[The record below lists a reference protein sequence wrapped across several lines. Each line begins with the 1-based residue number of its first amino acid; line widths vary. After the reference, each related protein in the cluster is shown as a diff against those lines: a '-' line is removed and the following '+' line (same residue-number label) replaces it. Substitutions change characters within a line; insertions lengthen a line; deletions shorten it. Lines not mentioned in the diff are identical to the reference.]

1 MKILHVVPSML
12 RDGGGPSE
20 SVPMTAMAQKRAG
33 LDVAIA
39 YYDAG
44 ELSDA
49 AKKAGQ
55 LGVRLVSFRGRVSL
69 LNPAAFSL
77 DFMRRFERVAREY
90 DVIHT
95 HVQWM
100 FPIWWAAHVARKLG
114 KKLVMMPRGCFA
126 AARLRESAWKKKLV
140 GWLDRR
146 AARNADAIWAT
157 SQSEA
162 VEIKAY
168 VPGAHV
174 EVFPIGLDVGRYS
187 VSKQNGKTLLYLS
200 RISPIKG
207 LDLLAEAWGKLGGR
221 SWSSE
226 LELESGGGDFSW
238 SQRVGVSEKGWKLV
252 VAGPD
257 DRGYTDEIKKVFA
270 AKCSSGS
277 YEFRGPVYGEEKF
290 NLLSQADAFVLPT
303 RNENWGI
310 AVAEAMA
317 SCLPVICTKGAPWQ
331 CLETAHA
338 GWWTDVSVE
347 GLETALKSLCSM
359 SAAERLKMGANARRW
374 VEENLDW
381 TVIGRNMSESYGR
394 SLPILMTA
402 TVDTR
407 GMAGADFTSEERE
420 GMYLDA
426 IRFYLNTVPD
436 YGRKRLVFV
445 ENSGWDLGR
454 MEEKLGESLRGRVE
468 FLSLDPS
475 GFNIARGKG
484 YNEFLLV
491 SQAVRRSESI
501 RKAGAFLKVTG
512 RYPIYN
518 IKRFL
523 REAERAI
530 YGRDCGFYGDIKDH
544 GLYDFLHLPIT
555 GHIGSSI
562 LFAST
567 VRSWIDGIEPRIER
581 LDDAG
586 GYWSEHLIYDYLME
600 CRRSG
605 RPVSCR
611 FSRELRC
618 GGLKGS
624 KGTGIAFSKRNDS
637 LKETINRHV
646 GNLVRITMP
655 WFWF

>member
-49 AKKAGQ
+49 AKRAGQ
-55 LGVRLVSFRGRVSL
+55 LGVRLVPFRGKASL
-69 LNPAAFSL
+69 FNPAAFSL
-77 DFMRRFERVAREY
+77 DFMRRFERVAGEY

-126 AARLRESAWKKKLV
+126 VARLRESAWKKKLV

-146 AARNADAIWAT
+146 AVRNADAVWAT
-157 SQSEA
+157 SRSEA
-162 VEIKAY
+162 EEIKAF

-174 EVFPIGLDVGRYS
+174 EVFPIGLDVERYS

-207 LDLLAEAWGKLGGR
+207 LDMLAEACGR
-221 SWSSE
+221 SWREE
-226 LELESGGGDFSW
+226 LELEGGRDFGW
-238 SQRVGVSEKGWKLV
+238 SQGWKLV

-270 AKCSSGS
+270 AKCAPGS

-290 NLLSQADAFVLPT
+290 NLLSQADAFILPT

-317 SCLPVICTKGAPWQ
+317 SGLPVICTKGAPWQ
-331 CLETAHA
+331 CLETAQA
-338 GWWTDVSVE
+338 RWWTDISVE
-347 GLETALKSLCSM
+347 GLETALRSLCSM
-359 SAAERLKMGANARRW
+359 SAADRLKMGANARRW

-381 TVIGRNMSESYGR
+381 SVIGRNMRESYER

-426 IRFYLNTVPD
+426 IRFYLGTVPEH
-436 YGRKRLVFV
+436 GRKRLVFV

-454 MEEKLGESLRGRVE
+454 MGEKLGESLRDRVE

-475 GFNIARGKG
+475 DFDIARGKG
-484 YNEFLLV
+484 YNEFRLI

-501 RKAGAFLKVTG
+501 RSAGAFLKVTG

-518 IKRFL
+518 IRRFL
-523 REAERAI
+523 REAERSI
-530 YGRDCGFYGDIKDH
+530 YGRDCGFYGDVKDH
-544 GLYDFLHLPIT
+544 CLYDFLHLPIT

-562 LFAST
+562 LFACT

-611 FSRELRC
+611 FSRELHC

-624 KGTGIAFSKRNDS
+624 IGTGIAFSKRNDS
-637 LKETINRHV
+637 FKEKLNRLV
-646 GNLVRITMP
+646 GNFVRISMP